1 MITDGTS
8 NTILVGERDMKKGLG
23 AVYIGR
29 IAGIT
34 DAMSYGRADLPLNT
48 PYAGGSDVNCTRHAW
63 TSLHPGV
70 VNFTFCDGSVRTI
83 NENIESHK
91 GYTNSCAGIV
101 NTADF
106 LYQNLYRIDDGAS
119 VSGP

>member
-1 MITDGTS
+1 MSPADNATA
-8 NTILVGERDMKKGLG
+8 RAQKGRN
-23 AVYIGR
+23 A
-29 IAGIT
+29 
-34 DAMSYGRADLPLNT
+34 
-48 PYAGGSDVNCTRHAW
+48 

-91 GYTNSCAGIV
+91 GYTNSCPGIV

-119 VSGP
+119 VSLP